1 LSAWNVYPFLKQVK
15 KIEKEE
21 GCEKKEEAY
30 AGCDCS
36 AAQLGVKLS
45 SEKKWLRIWDEIADR
60 ILKLPLWMQQII
72 LDDIQVAIE
81 NRVSVMERIQKKKA
95 GC

>member
-1 LSAWNVYPFLKQVK
+1 LQLQLSL
-15 KIEKEE
+15 
-21 GCEKKEEAY
+21 
-30 AGCDCS
+30 AGS
-36 AAQLGVKLS
+36 FKVS
-45 SEKKWLRIWDEIADR
+45 SEKKWLRIWDEVSDR